1 MGDEG
6 PMGAPGPV
14 GVAGREGRL
23 GIVGQQGQ
31 DGELVS
37 YYVRCPDRQ
46 IEKHFSS
53 THSVCMKKQ

>member
-6 PMGAPGPV
+6 PMGAPGPL
-14 GVAGREGRL
+14 GPEGREGRL

-37 YYVRCPDRQ
+37 YCVRYTDRQ
-46 IEKHFSS
+46 IKKHFSS